1 MIRRISPILTVA
13 ESGFITCFAGVPSP
27 NPASLIMAANAAQPP
42 KVYLVFGAVTFIH
55 IYLLLL
61 VQGLPS
67 GYSTCIAIILS
78 YTEASSGDVV
88 ALAVGLGVGVDDG
101 FTVAVGVG
109 DGFTTAVGVGDG
121 FTVAVG
127 VAAGV
132 DVGFTVTIG
141 VDDGFAVAVGV
152 GDGLAVVI
160 DVDVGPAVVS
170 GKCVG
175 REVTSTT
182 STSIINEYFFL
193 PLIFF
198 FSFNR
203 AET

>member
-1 MIRRISPILTVA
+1 MRRISPIFTVA
-13 ESGFITCFAGVPSP
+13 GSGFITCFAGVPSP
-27 NPASLIMAANAAQPP
+27 NPASLMMAAYAAQPP
-42 KVYLVFGAVTFIH
+42 KVYVVFGAVTFIH
-55 IYLLLL
+55 LYLLLL

-67 GYSTCIAIILS
+67 GYSACIAIILS
-78 YTEASSGDVV
+78 YTAFSSGDVV
-88 ALAVGLGVGVDDG
+88 ALAVGLEVGVDDG
-101 FTVAVGVG
+101 FTV
-109 DGFTTAVGVGDG
+109 DVGVGDG

-141 VDDGFAVAVGV
+141 VDDGFAVAVAV
-152 GDGLAVVI
+152 GDGLVVVI
-160 DVDVGPAVVS
+160 GVDVGPAVVS

-182 STSIINEYFFL
+182 STSIRNEYFFL